1 MSEVTGVALAVVTG
15 MMLGAIFFGGLWW
28 TVINGIKAREPA
40 RWFICS
46 WLLRTGIVV
55 SGFYLLL
62 GLPGASWAVLLAGL
76 AGFGLVR
83 LVATRLLSVP
93 APTVESGT

>member
-40 RWFICS
+40 RWFI
-46 WLLRTGIVV
+46 
-55 SGFYLLL
+55 
-62 GLPGASWAVLLAGL
+62 
-76 AGFGLVR
+76 
-83 LVATRLLSVP
+83 
-93 APTVESGT
+93 